1 MLSEFKSQP
10 MMPERPNVA
19 EVPIGSVRIVWD
31 KLLPEI
37 ERAVSSGQGDG
48 TTVENMLLS
57 VLSGKLKM
65 WVINDIEAC
74 VLFSVRK
81 NVNGLKLFIDLIAGK
96 NMDSW
101 ANELQSLLLDY
112 KDLVGAQCIEASCRP
127 GLSRKLMKLGW
138 NRKAVVMELT

>member
-1 MLSEFKSQP
+1 MSSECRSQT
-10 MMPERPNVA
+10 MMQERPNVA

-31 KLLPEI
+31 TLLPEI
-37 ERAVSSGQGDG
+37 EKAISSGQGDG
-48 TTVENMLLS
+48 TTTEQMLLN

-65 WVINDIEAC
+65 WVIGDIEAC

-81 NVNGLKLFIDLIAGK
+81 HVTGLKLFIDLIAGK

-112 KDLVGAQCIEASCRP
+112 KDLVGARCIEASCRP
-127 GLSRKLMKLGW
+127 GLSKKLLKLGW
-138 NRKAVVMELT
+138 SRKAVVMELI